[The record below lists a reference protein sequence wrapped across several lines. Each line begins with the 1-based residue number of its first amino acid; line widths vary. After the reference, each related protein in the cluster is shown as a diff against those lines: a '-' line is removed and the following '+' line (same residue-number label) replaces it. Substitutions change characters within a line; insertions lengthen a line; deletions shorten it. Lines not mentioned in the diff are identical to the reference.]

1 MKLFKTI
8 KIDPTAQEL
17 SNPLDIAVA
26 RRDSGVIDMVRAAVK
41 HGEAMLAFQ
50 PVLRSAP
57 PHTTGFYEG
66 LLRVLDATGRVIP
79 ARDFMPSVTKAELGR
94 DLDVLALNLGLKT
107 LAGNPTV
114 RLSLNLSARSIGYT
128 PWMQTLERHLAEDA
142 TLGERL
148 MLEITEDSAMD
159 MPELVISFMDRLQP
173 MGIAFAL
180 DEFGAGT
187 TRFARFRE
195 FFFDAV
201 KLDGQ
206 YMDRLAENP
215 DNQALVRAMIAVARQ
230 FEMMVIATSVERLE
244 DAELLIELGVDCLQ
258 GYLFGAPT
266 LNPPWLDAAGNRAR
280 A

>member
-1 MKLFKTI
+1 MKLFKTT
-8 KIDPTAQEL
+8 KIDTPAQEL

-26 RRDSGVIDMVRAAVK
+26 RRDSDVLATVRAAVK
-41 HGEAMLAFQ
+41 HGEAMLAYQ
-50 PVLRSAP
+50 PVMRSAS
-57 PHTTGFYEG
+57 PHATGFYEG
-66 LLRVLDATGRVIP
+66 LLRVMDATGRVIP
-79 ARDFMPSVTKAELGR
+79 AREFMPAVAKAELGR
-94 DLDVLALNLGLKT
+94 DLDVLALDLGMKT
-107 LAGNPTV
+107 LAENPAV
-114 RLSLNLSARSIGYT
+114 RLSLNLSARSIGYAA
-128 PWMQTLERHLAEDA
+128 WMQTLERHLSKNE

-148 MLEITEDSAMD
+148 MLEITEESAMD

-201 KLDGQ
+201 KIDGQ
-206 YMDRLAENP
+206 YIRDLADSP
-215 DNQALVRAMIAVARQ
+215 DNQVLVRAMIAVARQ

-244 DAELLIELGVDCLQ
+244 DAELLIDMGVDCLQ
-258 GYLFGAPT
+258 GFLFGAPA
-266 LNPPWLDAAGNRAR
+266 LNPPWLDASGDRAR